1 MKKNMVLLLA
11 TSMLFAS
18 VAFSNSTD
26 SVNNGGN
33 SGTGNGSGGSGSV
46 VTKDDF
52 VGTWTGTLGPVSFSI
67 TLNTDGTLV
76 EYQDD
81 EGFTTGNWKVTN
93 SGMTANIS
101 GVGHFNGRLENGK
114 IDANYMNYKL
124 VFTKVNTSAYVG
136 TWTGT
141 MGSAQLSI
149 TLDADGTVFTNNSN
163 IEDTTGFWTVT
174 NSGFIMWLNIED
186 EYPEFGLDGKLQNG
200 KLVVNFM
207 DDEISL
213 TKK

>member
-1 MKKNMVLLLA
+1 MKKIMVLLLA

-81 EGFTTGNWKVTN
+81 EGFTAGNWKVTN
-93 SGMTANIS
+93 SDMTANIS
-101 GVGHFNGRLENGK
+101 GVGPINGRLENDK

-124 VFTKVNTSAYVG
+124 VFTKVNTTAYVG

-141 MGSAQLSI
+141 MGSAQISI
-149 TLDADGTVFTNNSN
+149 TLDANGTVYA
-163 IEDTTGFWTVT
+163 EDSTQGETTGLWTIT
-174 NSGFIMWLNIED
+174 NSGFIMWLNIGD
-186 EYPEFGLDGKLQNG
+186 EFPEEGVSGNLQSG
-200 KLVVNFM
+200 KLVVNYM
-207 DDEISL
+207 NNEISL
-213 TKK
+213 TKS

>member
-1 MKKNMVLLLA
+1 MVLLLA
-11 TSMLFAS
+11 TSMLFAA

-33 SGTGNGSGGSGSV
+33 SGTGNGYGGSESV

-81 EGFTTGNWKVTN
+81 EGFTAGNWKVTN
-93 SGMTANIS
+93 SDMTANIS
-101 GVGHFNGRLENGK
+101 GVGPFNGRLENDK

-124 VFTKVNTSAYVG
+124 VFTKVNTTAYVG

-141 MGSAQLSI
+141 MEGDVSLSV
-149 TLDADGTVFTNNSN
+149 TLKADGTISVNNSS
-163 IEDTTGFWTVT
+163 EGYTTGLWTVI
-174 NSGFIMWLNIED
+174 NSNVIMWLDIEN
-186 EYPEFGLDGKLQNG
+186 ECPEFGLDGNLQNC